1 MIIKTSLCERKAK
14 AIPPRPKAGLD
25 EGVRIG
31 DEAAVFSK
39 SGRNTRPEPELLS
52 AKEKALIQEDRAFL
66 VFRIRSAKSPKQWE
80 SVASRVRR
88 SRTPSQRIHEH
99 DGNREFWDYVEQ
111 VANRVRENLERFTG
125 TRTDQEPSSR
135 NGCYLEDEAEHRGED
150 IARSA

>member
-80 SVASRVRR
+80 SVAGRVRR
-88 SRTPSQRIHEH
+88 SRTGKGPMSMP
-99 DGNREFWDYVEQ
+99 DGKHYLSAQE
-111 VANRVRENLERFTG
+111 G
-125 TRTDQEPSSR
+125 TCAYPV
-135 NGCYLEDEAEHRGED
+135 
-150 IARSA
+150 